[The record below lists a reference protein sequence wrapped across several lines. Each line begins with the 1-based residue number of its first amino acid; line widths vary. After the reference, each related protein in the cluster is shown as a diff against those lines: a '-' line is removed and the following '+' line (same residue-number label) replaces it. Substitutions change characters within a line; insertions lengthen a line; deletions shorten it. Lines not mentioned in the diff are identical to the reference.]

1 MSEVVE
7 KDKDITLKYIYEHKA
22 GVQKWLS
29 LFSSE
34 LYRRG
39 LEHDNSKLKEPELSG
54 WRAMDQE
61 PRYKYGTEEY
71 TKKIHK
77 YEWLMKL
84 HWSKNR
90 HHPEYWDLHKDEKNR
105 DLIDII
111 EMMVDWLSYRD
122 HISYTE
128 ASELVKKQTKRYNFS
143 EELSELIL
151 NTLTNYY
158 IDFGFL
164 NKENSKNREDATNV
178 KNTRLVDKL
187 I

>member
-1 MSEVVE
+1 MSEE
-7 KDKDITLKYIYEHKA
+7 TKKDEDITLKYIYEHKA
-22 GVQKWLS
+22 KVQKWLS

-34 LYRRG
+34 LYKRS

-61 PRYKYGTEEY
+61 PRYKYGTKEY
-71 TKKIHK
+71 KDKVDR
-77 YEWLMKL
+77 YEWLMKE

-90 HHPEYWDLHKDEKNR
+90 HHPGYWDINKDEKDK

-111 EMMVDWLSYRD
+111 EMMVDWLSYKD
-122 HISYTE
+122 HISYVE
-128 ASELVKKQTKRYNFS
+128 ASELVKKQTERYNFS

-158 IDFGFL
+158 VDFGYMTKEKNK
-164 NKENSKNREDATNV
+164 NKEDIKD
-178 KNTRLVDKL
+178 KKIVDIL